1 MTIKTI
7 LFVLYRD
14 PNGFACRG
22 TRETSNREILRV
34 RLRTFLTGCGIFFIT
49 LQAVHCLGQGM
60 QNGQPSD
67 QIGQPSNRVQQSD
80 DNNGPN
86 SSINAIEELPAPLT
100 IMAANPYRGLPFI
113 PRQIRLH
120 DVVSIRVD
128 ELARMQAEGE
138 VERRK
143 NASLNAVIQSWVRL
157 NGFRKAEPTAAN
169 NPRIQG
175 QLDELFRAENGI
187 ETTERL
193 TFNIAARVADIRPNG
208 NIVLEA
214 RKTIQLNNEIWNAKL
229 SGICRQQ
236 DIGPDNVLLS
246 RNIIDLRI
254 EKSDVGHIRDSTRR
268 GWFLR
273 ILDNVKPF

>member
-1 MTIKTI
+1 MNRNTT
-7 LFVLYRD
+7 LYVQYRVKL
-14 PNGFACRG
+14 GSTCSGSRGVSACQLTPAWPPALRACCGVFIITLLAADCFGQG
-22 TRETSNREILRV
+22 TR
-34 RLRTFLTGCGIFFIT
+34 
-49 LQAVHCLGQGM
+49 
-60 QNGQPSD
+60 NGQPSY
-67 QIGQPSNRVQQSD
+67 RVQQRD
-80 DNNGPN
+80 EGRGPN

-100 IMAANPYRGLPFI
+100 IMTANPYRGLPFI

-120 DVVSIRVD
+120 DIVSIRVD

-187 ETTERL
+187 ESTERL

-214 RKTIQLNNEIWNAKL
+214 SKTIRVNNEIWNAKL

-246 RNIIDLRI
+246 RNIIDMRI
-254 EKSDVGHIRDSTRR
+254 EKSDVGHIRDATRR
-268 GWFLR
+268 GWFLQ
-273 ILDNVKPF
+273 ILDRVRPF